1 MEYLD
6 FEIPLKELEDQLRDC
21 KLIGDKSDVDVSE
34 TCKKLSEKIELTKKR
49 FIKIFLHGKEY
60 NFLDTLQDLTL

>member
-34 TCKKLSEKIELTKKR
+34 TCKKLSEKIELTKK
-49 FIKIFLHGKEY
+49 K
-60 NFLDTLQDLTL
+60 NF